1 MFDER
6 SANTPTSSSPDPA
19 GRAPQ
24 SDERTPGQVVVDPV
38 SEEDQPLQAEGG
50 SEPVASSGSGGFS
63 MAWQIPLVLLSTG
76 LILSGFL
83 MMRSRAAVPQ
93 DPAIFLEVAEQRII
107 EGRLEEARV
116 SLQRASAALEVVAE
130 APNATALRGRML
142 LSEADLESRRS
153 RIPRNDQRVLSLYE
167 QAQSLGMRL
176 TPEQEARRA
185 AALAAL
191 GDHDAA
197 FKTFFSGTTGV
208 DSPESAHIRRRVLG
222 VLAERARQGDVALR
236 IQLVGHLDVYAA
248 GAGVSLEDAA
258 WAVTEAA
265 RLRLAAGEHET
276 GLERLMR
283 SVRRLESRQN
293 EPDARLVMQDWLGRI
308 QSVYGRLW
316 LASGAPLKAR
326 DALTEALQQLP
337 DGDED
342 RLMAEAAL
350 AELDRREGAFEEAI
364 GRFGSILSR
373 HPSTDARM
381 EVHLYRAETY
391 AANGDHELALAD
403 YAEALDMLG
412 SGVHPMAE
420 RLTRSLE
427 DRIQEQVLLGQPQ
440 RAIEYSAPV
449 LDSSLLEVTDDV
461 LRHAARAHRQ
471 LGESLL
477 ISALGIEAEELF
489 DHDLVVVDPEVR
501 REAASRFREAGTI
514 YELFALRLHERNDAR
529 AGWSEVQASAAEC
542 FDLGAD
548 RVRAISAYSTY
559 LSGTGVDN
567 GDRARLAFKYAQALH
582 SNLQFAQALSAYDTV
597 VEQHGQGIFAAKSRV
612 AGASCLVSLDRPREA
627 QVRLELIIS
636 GSDGIRPEAPEFQ
649 EALYA
654 LGRLLHESQLHEN
667 AVARLDE
674 AVRRYPT
681 DPRFSLAAFMLGSS
695 LESLALVERTRELD
709 RTSSPSVRDA
719 AREAWSRHTEA
730 AVDAFGLVIT
740 EVGDRPEDAER
751 QLLLR
756 DARVGRANGLLDL
769 GQYVQAIELYEL
781 IERRYRSETTSLD
794 ALVRLNEAWSALGR
808 VDEAEKAHSR
818 AVLRLRQLPEEV
830 FLDSRFDRT
839 GWTTWLE
846 RRPLRMAL
854 EGPLDGG
861 LVQGM
866 EPEND

>member
-6 SANTPTSSSPDPA
+6 SANTPASSTSDPA

-24 SDERTPGQVVVDPV
+24 PDERTPGPVVVDPV
-38 SEEDQPLQAEGG
+38 SEEDQPLQAQGSLSGG
-50 SEPVASSGSGGFS
+50 SGFS
-63 MAWQIPLVLLSTG
+63 MAWQLPVVLLSTG
-76 LILSGFL
+76 LILGGFL
-83 MMRSRAAVPQ
+83 MMRSRASVPQ
-93 DPAIFLEVAEQRII
+93 DPTIFLEVAEQRII

-116 SLQRASAALEVVAE
+116 SLRRATAALEVVAD
-130 APNATALRGRML
+130 APDAIALRGRLL

-197 FKTFFSGTTGV
+197 FKTFFSGTSGV

-236 IQLVGHLDVYAA
+236 TQLVGHLDVYAS
-248 GAGVSLEDAA
+248 GSGVSLEDAA

-265 RLRLAAGEHET
+265 RLRLAAGEHEA

-283 SVRRLESRQN
+283 SVRRLESRQG
-293 EPDARLVMQDWLGRI
+293 EPGAGLVMQDWLGRI

-326 DALTEALQQLP
+326 DALTEALEQLP
-337 DGDED
+337 DGEED

-373 HPSTDARM
+373 HPSREARM

-391 AANGDHELALAD
+391 AANGDHALALAD
-403 YAEALDMLG
+403 YAEILDMLG
-412 SGVHPMAE
+412 SARHPMAE

-427 DRIQEQVLLGQPQ
+427 DRIQEQGLLARPQ
-440 RAIEYSAPV
+440 RAIDYAALV

-471 LGESLL
+471 LGETLL
-477 ISALGIEAEELF
+477 VSALDIGPEELF
-489 DHDLVVVDPEVR
+489 AQDLSVVDDQVR
-501 REAASRFREAGTI
+501 REAASRFRQAGTI

-559 LSGTGVDN
+559 LAGTGVEN
-567 GDRARLAFKYAQALH
+567 GDRARLAFKYARALH
-582 SNLQFAQALSAYDTV
+582 SNLQFEEALLAYDTV

-612 AGASCLVSLDRPREA
+612 SGALCLVSLDRPREA

-649 EALYA
+649 EALFA
-654 LGRLLHESQLHEN
+654 LGRLLHESELHAG

-681 DPRFSLAAFMLGSS
+681 DPRCALAAFMLGSS
-695 LESLALVERTRELD
+695 LESMASVERTRELD

-719 AREAWSRHTEA
+719 AREAWRRHTEGA
-730 AVDAFGLVIT
+730 IEAFGLVIT
-740 EVGDRPEDAER
+740 DVGDRPEDGEL

-794 ALVRLNEAWSALGR
+794 ALVRLNEAWTALGR

-830 FLDSRFDRT
+830 FVASRFDRT

-846 RRPLRMAL
+846 RRPLRLAL
-854 EGPLDGG
+854 ETPLEGG

-866 EPEND
+866 ESENE